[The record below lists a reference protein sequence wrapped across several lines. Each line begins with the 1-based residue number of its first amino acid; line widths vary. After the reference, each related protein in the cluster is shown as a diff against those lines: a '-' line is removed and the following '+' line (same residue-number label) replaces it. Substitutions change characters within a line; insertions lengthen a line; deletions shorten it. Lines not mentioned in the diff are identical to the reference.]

1 MAITRDKLVDRIAAN
16 AAPVQPDVKENK
28 GARNHTAANAATA
41 RAPWIRNVNDYDR
54 RERREFQVTR
64 FG

>member
-1 MAITRDKLVDRIAAN
+1 LLQN

-28 GARNHTAANAATA
+28 GAGNHTAANAATA
-41 RAPWIRNVNDYDR
+41 RGRRGSGTVNDYDR
-54 RERREFQVTR
+54 REPREFQVTR